1 MAFHL
6 YPKLFF
12 FFAHLVLSLA
22 HHNTQTAQN
31 FIQIVWSLV
40 MMLVFIWLSVH
51 KTQQFFFW
59 FFFFYKLQ
67 ITPPC

>member
-12 FFAHLVLSLA
+12 FFSHLVLSLA

-51 KTQQFFFW
+51 KTQQLLFFF
-59 FFFFYKLQ
+59 LQ